1 MSEQCYEVD
10 VKPLSANL
18 GGGFIAIVPELS
30 GCMADGE
37 TPEEA
42 LTNAYDA
49 IRCWTAEATR
59 MAREVPQPARA
70 YA

>member
-1 MSEQCYEVD
+1 MSEHSYEVD
-10 VKPLSANL
+10 VRPLAGAL
-18 GGGFIAIVPELS
+18 GGGFVALVPELP

-42 LTNAYDA
+42 LTSAYDA
-49 IRCWTAEATR
+49 IRCWIDEARR
-59 MAREVPQPARA
+59 MGREVPQPARA